1 MDALERASWQLWWEL
16 VGLCHEDH
24 RRPLRMLGAT
34 QADLSALALAA
45 SVGGRVGQPIS
56 GVVALARWLHSLD
69 ADRDGGMLDRADAL
83 LRWRLPPASNDPQRL
98 ARGVISHYSTVAKFN
113 TQEFLANPGR
123 NLRWELGS
131 DYPPRVAEPLVKSGL
146 LFPEFNAEAGRMYAI
161 LRAWPERL
169 NAWPAPSALVGE
181 LAVSPGLVVES
192 SGLVVQRATVV
203 GECAGPWDRQSG

>member
-1 MDALERASWQLWWEL
+1 
-16 VGLCHEDH
+16 
-24 RRPLRMLGAT
+24 
-34 QADLSALALAA
+34 
-45 SVGGRVGQPIS
+45 
-56 GVVALARWLHSLD
+56 
-69 ADRDGGMLDRADAL
+69 MLDRADAL

-131 DYPPRVAEPLVKSGL
+131 DYPPRVAEPLVNSGL